1 MIGSLR
7 GRKVQYTFVQ
17 SPEGLIDVVVDRDAP
32 ILADAMTDS
41 LGTRPPRGAPQ
52 DGPSTYWIDQALTQ
66 LRARLDDLSESPF
79 ASGNVTYLA
88 LKDGAVEVR
97 YDYDPPDSEYVDRVQ
112 PSELIQLLEAWRKT
126 VTEFDP
132 QAARRLPPPP
142 NARPMPPA

>member
-1 MIGSLR
+1 M
-7 GRKVQYTFVQ
+7 QYTFVQ

-32 ILADAMTDS
+32 ILAHAMTDS
-41 LGTRPPRGAPQ
+41 LGTRPPSGAAQ

-66 LRARLDDLSESPF
+66 LRARLEDLSESPF

-97 YDYDPPDSEYVDRVQ
+97 YDFDPLDSEDVDRVE
-112 PSELIQLLEAWRKT
+112 PSELIELLEAWREA

-132 QAARRLPPPP
+132 QASRRLPPPP
-142 NARPMPPA
+142 KARPMPPA